1 MSTPSIYG
9 EYAQYLPKILQEI
22 TDPIIAAN
30 ITSKKETGF
39 KLYEHF
45 ISRIKESDSMREKCR
60 RKNLP
65 ETSQS
70 ALKEIRDSIGI
81 RIVCGFVDDIYKTI
95 DVIKAIPGVSIY
107 NEKDYILNAKP
118 NGYRSYH
125 LILEIETEFPDVLGN
140 ERGTYFVEVQL
151 RTIAQDS
158 WASLEHQMKYKHDIK
173 NPEMITRELKRCADE
188 LASQGYEVDQA
199 FNGQEAVDLAAQNA
213 YQVMIMDIMMP
224 IKTGIEALKEIRSSG
239 DRTHVIMLTAMAEI
253 DDRVTGLDAGADDYL
268 TKPISLKELLAR
280 LRSLERRVS
289 ESFTAKI
296 LTLGS
301 VRLDQE
307 EQELVAGNAIRLSS
321 RETKLMAHFMLN
333 PAKKLTTEHLF
344 KTIWEDEEDVDESI
358 VWVYISYLRQKLQA
372 IQADI
377 SILGEKGGDF
387 CLLAN

>member
-1 MSTPSIYG
+1 M
-9 EYAQYLPKILQEI
+9 
-22 TDPIIAAN
+22 AN
-30 ITSKKETGF
+30 I
-39 KLYEHF
+39 LVC
-45 ISRIKESDSMREKCR
+45 DDD
-60 RKNLP
+60 
-65 ETSQS
+65 
-70 ALKEIRDSIGI
+70 KEI
-81 RIVCGFVDDIYKTI
+81 VDAIEIYLSQDGYKIYKAY
-95 DVIKAIPGVSIY
+95 DGEQAIQ
-107 NEKDYILNAKP
+107 ILDKEEI
-118 NGYRSYH
+118 H
-125 LILEIETEFPDVLGN
+125 LL
-140 ERGTYFVEVQL
+140 
-151 RTIAQDS
+151 
-158 WASLEHQMKYKHDIK
+158 
-173 NPEMITRELKRCADE
+173 
-188 LASQGYEVDQA
+188 
-199 FNGQEAVDLAAQNA
+199 
-213 YQVMIMDIMMP
+213 IMDIMMP

-289 ESFTAKI
+289 ESFSAKI

-344 KTIWEDEEDVDESI
+344 KTIWEDEGDVDESI